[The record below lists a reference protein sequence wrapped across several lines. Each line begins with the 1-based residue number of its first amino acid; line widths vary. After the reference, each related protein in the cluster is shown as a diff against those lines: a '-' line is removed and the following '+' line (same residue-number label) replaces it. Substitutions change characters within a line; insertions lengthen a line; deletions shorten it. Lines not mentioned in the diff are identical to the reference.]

1 MRCIQALLFPWFQ
14 YFQYFWNIFQYF
26 QYIFCTLFVLSEHL
40 WFSIVFSHWNAY
52 NQEPPPPKK
61 KSNNNNNNKT
71 KKQTKNKTKNKKN
84 EKRGRIFIL
93 FKCFWIICFWLFPFK
108 IWFQHLSKYCR
119 KSWMTH
125 YKKKLQLQVP
135 LNIFS
140 GQTTIFEIYFSNLHF
155 FLLRK

>member
-1 MRCIQALLFPWFQ
+1 MRCFQALLFPWFQ

-52 NQEPPPPKK
+52 NQEPPPKKTTTTKQKK
-61 KSNNNNNNKT
+61 KQKTKQKT
-71 KKQTKNKTKNKKN
+71 KKTKNVDA
-84 EKRGRIFIL
+84 FL
-93 FKCFWIICFWLFPFK
+93 FFSNVFWIICFWLFPFK